1 MSSKSLS
8 KIAKEIYF
16 KNLGQIVWNQVET
29 EVETE
34 YGLSEMEINYV
45 VSIIRNWNKM

>member
-1 MSSKSLS
+1 MNNKSLS

-16 KNLGQIVWNQVET
+16 RSSGCIDWKEMAI
-29 EVETE
+29 E

-45 VSIIRNWNKM
+45 ANIIRNWNKK